1 MTDIS
6 RRIRNTILPGF
17 VFFCASIS
25 AAQTVPA
32 ETDASGAEK
41 KAAEPLP
48 AQEAPSRPTYS
59 DKKSGDDAYQ
69 ADDFSVAAS
78 FYRKY
83 RMTAEAAHDRE
94 ALRDAFEREID
105 ALIRGG
111 LPAEAEQTLSAYERS
126 FIGVN
131 SLSLALW
138 RANILLLQKRPSE
151 AEKLL
156 MRVLPG
162 LPANDPRRVN
172 ATSSLAF
179 LRELQ
184 KRYGDA
190 AELYSELAGLEGD
203 QTLSRRSLERCI
215 LMLVAAGRLDDAL
228 QKLKSMPLANKTKRD
243 LLALR
248 FLSFYLQQKKNPDGM
263 EEQWKEL
270 GKERPEKKEYFFYLV
285 STLIAETFEAAD
297 KQKPALEAFRLAFD
311 CAPSADEER
320 DTLSRMIDLL
330 ERTGD
335 AKQAAELALSQFEI
349 FRGSSTTPAVRL
361 RTGELLSA
369 AGNFDKALMVY
380 ESVFNGKT
388 PEKDADSAFRSALDD
403 LLKHKAFS
411 HAEKLIMSFY
421 KGAPDGAD
429 ACMAL
434 AKTAKAAGD
443 FSKAA
448 DLYCQAAQKE
458 PALRDNAMMRAIMVW
473 TEQKNDGEVI
483 RLCSDLLR
491 THASSPALIC
501 RAVSYENTGKEEAA
515 LADYEA
521 FLKIQDPSIPPEQK
535 AQALYRIGRILLKK
549 GDIKKSAEYFSEVFR
564 RYQKTAFAPAAGYYL
579 VYAHILQGNDLDAER
594 ETWHLTEQFPGSE
607 YRYSAQLLLASHYGI
622 SAGTADRAVAA
633 LNAAA
638 EQTTHPALRLRALYQ
653 KALLYYREEK
663 YSEAEETLQELEA
676 LSPDDPNLSEALYL
690 RGDIQRG
697 QGLFKQA
704 VPYYL
709 EAAKRRPASLLEQA
723 AFGAAGDC
731 VFALAAKADDKAM
744 YADALAYYRKITENP
759 SARREYL
766 AMATFKA
773 ARCLQAAGNTE
784 EAYAEYRKLL
794 YLMPAEQAAKH
805 PAETFWIVK
814 GAEALIRLAE
824 ADAAGTR
831 ADTANAA
838 LNWLV
843 KAGILDPA
851 SAKTRIRSIRR
862 KKYRPLR
869 QEIHRQ

>member
-1 MTDIS
+1 MTNIS
-6 RRIRNTILPGF
+6 CRIRNTLLPGI
-17 VFFCASIS
+17 VFFCASIT
-25 AAQTVPA
+25 AAQDIPA
-32 ETDASGAEK
+32 E
-41 KAAEPLP
+41 AAAAPLP
-48 AQEAPSRPTYS
+48 APPAPTRLTYS
-59 DKKSGDDAYQ
+59 DRKSGDEAYR
-69 ADDFSVAAS
+69 ANDFPVAAS

-83 RMTAEAAHDRE
+83 RLAAESAHDRE

-111 LPAEAEQTLSAYERS
+111 LAAEAEQTLNAYERS

-138 RANILLLQKRPSE
+138 RANILLLQKRTSE
-151 AEKLL
+151 AETLL

-162 LPANDPRRVN
+162 LPSNDPRRVN
-172 ATSSLAF
+172 ATASLAF

-184 KRYGDA
+184 KRYDDA
-190 AELYSELAGLEGD
+190 AALYSELAGLEGD
-203 QTLSRRSLERCI
+203 QALSRRSLERCI

-248 FLSFYLQQKKNPDGM
+248 FLSFHLQQKKNAEGM
-263 EEQWKEL
+263 DEQWKDL
-270 GKERPEKKEYFFYLV
+270 GKERPEKKEYFFYMV
-285 STLIAETFEAAD
+285 STLIAEAFEAAG
-297 KQKPALEAFRLAFD
+297 KQGSALEAFRLAFD

-320 DTLSRMIDLL
+320 DTLSRMTDLL
-330 ERTGD
+330 ERAGS
-335 AKQAAELALSQFEI
+335 AEKAAELALSQFEL
-349 FRGSSTTPAVRL
+349 FHGASTPPAVKL

-369 AGNFDKALMVY
+369 AGNFDKALTVY
-380 ESVFNGKT
+380 GSIFNGKT
-388 PEKDADSAFRSALDD
+388 PKEEALSAFRSALED

-411 HAEKLIMSFY
+411 HAEKLIRTFY
-421 KGAPDGAD
+421 GQDPEGAD

-434 AKTAKAAGD
+434 AETAKAAGD
-443 FSKAA
+443 LPRAA
-448 DLYCQAAQKE
+448 GLYCQAAQKK
-458 PALRDNAMMRAIMVW
+458 PSLRGDAMMHAIMVW
-473 TEQKNDGEVI
+473 AEQKNDGEVI

-491 THASSPALIC
+491 THPSSPALIC
-501 RAVSYENTGKEEAA
+501 RAISYENTGKEEEA
-515 LADYEA
+515 LADHEA
-521 FLKIQDPSIPPEQK
+521 FLKIQDPSIQPAQK

-549 GDIKKSAEYFSEVFR
+549 GDVKKATGYFSDVFR
-564 RYQKTAFAPAAGYYL
+564 RYQQTAFAPAAGYYL
-579 VYAHILQGNDLDAER
+579 VYAHTLLGNDLDAEK
-594 ETWHLTEQFPGSE
+594 ETWQLTERFPESE
-607 YRYSAQLLLASHYGI
+607 YRYSAQLLLASHYGT

-638 EQTTHPALRLRALYQ
+638 EQTIHPALRLRALYQ
-653 KALLYYREEK
+653 KALLYYRAEK
-663 YSEAEETLQELEA
+663 YEEAERTLQALEA

-690 RGDIQRG
+690 RGDIQRE
-697 QGLFKQA
+697 QGRFGQA
-704 VPYYL
+704 VPFYL

-731 VFALAAKADDKAM
+731 VFAQAAKEDNKAM
-744 YADALAYYRKITENP
+744 YAEAFAYYRRITENP
-759 SARREYL
+759 AAQREYL

-784 EAYAEYRKLL
+784 EAYTEYRKLL
-794 YLMPAEQAAKH
+794 YLIPAEQAPKR

-843 KAGILDPA
+843 KAGILDA
-851 SAKTRIRSIRR
+851 ATAKTRIRSIRR